1 MLTVKSKRERG
12 LKSSFYYVFAI
23 SLLLLAASTLM
34 MTGAV
39 EKASATISLN
49 WTAPTT
55 NTDGTPLT
63 DLQGYKVY
71 YGSGSPCNYTTTLNA
86 GNVTT
91 YLINLA
97 SGTYCFAVTAYDTAG
112 NESAYS
118 NIVYKTEA
126 ASDTTAPTVTVFI
139 VPATATS
146 LTVPISSF
154 TATDDVGVTGYMI
167 KESATAPLATVSGWS
182 ATAPTSYT
190 VATAGSKTLYAW
202 AKDAA
207 GNVSASR
214 NARVMADSTP
224 PTVSSFSIPATMTV
238 SSGRTNSPAG
248 TTAYAVAIGSF
259 TATDNLSIA
268 AYMITESAVAPSAT
282 ASGWTAMAPY
292 SYNLSTAGTHTI
304 YAWAK
309 DAVGNV
315 SKPKSA
321 SVNIIVVDTG
331 TKTDG
336 VAIFFKG
343 VWYIDTNGNGM
354 WDGAATDTLY
364 PDFGHGL
371 SDAMPVTGD
380 WDDTGVV
387 RVGVFS
393 NGSWY
398 LDMKGDG
405 VWDGGVVD
413 KVIPNFGQGLPNAI
427 PVTGDWNGSGTTK
440 IGVFSNG
447 SWYLDMKGDGVW
459 DGGVVDKVIPNFG
472 QGLPNAIPVTGDWN
486 GSGTTKIGVFSNG
499 SWYLDMKGD
508 GDWDGGAVD
517 KVILDFG
524 TRLNGAIP
532 VIMKNK

>member
-1 MLTVKSKRERG
+1 
-12 LKSSFYYVFAI
+12 
-23 SLLLLAASTLM
+23 
-34 MTGAV
+34 
-39 EKASATISLN
+39 
-49 WTAPTT
+49 
-55 NTDGTPLT
+55 
-63 DLQGYKVY
+63 
-71 YGSGSPCNYTTTLNA
+71 
-86 GNVTT
+86 
-91 YLINLA
+91 
-97 SGTYCFAVTAYDTAG
+97 
-112 NESAYS
+112 
-118 NIVYKTEA
+118 
-126 ASDTTAPTVTVFI
+126 
-139 VPATATS
+139 
-146 LTVPISSF
+146 
-154 TATDDVGVTGYMI
+154 
-167 KESATAPLATVSGWS
+167 
-182 ATAPTSYT
+182 
-190 VATAGSKTLYAW
+190 
-202 AKDAA
+202 
-207 GNVSASR
+207 
-214 NARVMADSTP
+214 
-224 PTVSSFSIPATMTV
+224 
-238 SSGRTNSPAG
+238 
-248 TTAYAVAIGSF
+248 
-259 TATDNLSIA
+259 
-268 AYMITESAVAPSAT
+268 
-282 ASGWTAMAPY
+282 MAPY

-486 GSGTTKIGVFSNG
+486 NSGTTKIGVFSNG